1 MRWAQ
6 WIVDH
11 TVTVVIFVFM
21 ITVFGAWSYITLPR
35 EAAPDIKIPVVLVST
50 PYIGVSPED
59 IESLVTVPL
68 ERELKGIKDIK
79 TMTSTSYE
87 GTSLITLEF
96 NPDADISE
104 ALQKVRERVD
114 AAKVDL
120 PEDAEDTMVM
130 EISFSDFP
138 ILLISISG
146 PQDEEVL
153 KQRAEDL
160 QDVIEGLPGVLEV
173 SLSGGLTPTA

>member
-1 MRWAQ
+1 M
-6 WIVDH
+6 
-11 TVTVVIFVFM
+11 
-21 ITVFGAWSYITLPR
+21 
-35 EAAPDIKIPVVLVST
+35 VLVST

-79 TMTSTSYE
+79 SMTSTSYE

-120 PEDAEDTMVM
+120 PEDGDQ
-130 EISFSDFP
+130 
-138 ILLISISG
+138 LLRL
-146 PQDEEVL
+146 PDL
-153 KQRAEDL
+153 ADLDLRA
-160 QDVIEGLPGVLEV
+160 PGR
-173 SLSGGLTPTA
+173 GGAQAAR